1 MDGITVLSEE
11 VVKGSYSETVY
22 IVGIIFAIIVSFAF
36 GGAVAELSDNNT
48 VAISITGILT
58 FIIVL
63 FCTIYFKPLESKGSY
78 VKYKVTIDDSVSFNE
93 FNAKYKVLEQDG
105 KIFTIVEREVEDKND

>member
-1 MDGITVLSEE
+1 MDGVTVLSEE
-11 VVKGSYSETVY
+11 VVKGSSPETVL
-22 IVGIIFAIIVSFAF
+22 ILGTIFAIIVSFAF
-36 GGAVAELSDNNT
+36 GGAVAELSDNNM

-63 FCTIYFKPLESKGSY
+63 SCAIYLKPLETKGSY

-93 FNAKYKVLEQDG
+93 FNAKYKVLKQDG
-105 KIFTIVEREVEDKND
+105 QIFTVVEREVEDKDD